1 MRKKIL
7 LFLITGGFLVSN
19 LVCQAKQYKGLKVHG
34 DYKSLTPLAEKV
46 AKNKAGITEEHLLR
60 VAKLKLMKE
69 GISPQRS
76 DSPYH
81 YLWIELLIV
90 GKGTSFSLELSLRKS
105 AKAYGFDGKVV
116 GDFYKPVQGTY
127 GTIGDAG
134 KSRKYILKSLEKA
147 LDQFLFDYVDS
158 NT

>member
-1 MRKKIL
+1 MPKTIL

-69 GISPQRS
+69 GIKPQRS

-81 YLWIELLIV
+81 YLWIELNDC
-90 GKGTSFSLELSLRKS
+90 G
-105 AKAYGFDGKVV
+105 
-116 GDFYKPVQGTY
+116 QGNIFQS
-127 GTIGDAG
+127 GIIPAEICQGLW
-134 KSRKYILKSLEKA
+134 I
-147 LDQFLFDYVDS
+147 
-158 NT
+158 

>member
-1 MRKKIL
+1 MSKTIL

-34 DYKSLTPLAEKV
+34 DHKVLMPLVEKISE
-46 AKNKAGITEEHLLR
+46 NKAGITEDHILR

-69 GISPQRS
+69 GIAAKRS

-81 YLWIELLIV
+81 YLWIELMIV
-90 GKGTSFSLELSLRKS
+90 GKGTSFSLDVSLRKS
-105 AKAYGFDGKVV
+105 AQAYGQDGKVV
-116 GDFYKPVQGTY
+116 GRFYKPPQGTY

-134 KSRKYILKSLEKA
+134 KSRKYILKSLEKV
-147 LDQFLFDYVDS
+147 LDEFLFDYFDS